1 MFKKSIQENIL
12 LYLLRLYCMM
22 RSPFDLRNLLTSE
35 AVGRRCSAKM
45 VFLEI
50 SQNSLENTWHQAC
63 NFIKSEALAQVFSKF
78 LRTPFFHRTNLVAA
92 FVTTNYFQTQT
103 KLVFTEAIVVS
114 LMVLNN

>member
-1 MFKKSIQENIL
+1 MANQIFKKSIQENIL

-63 NFIKSEALAQVFSKF
+63 NFIKSEALAQVFSCE
-78 LRTPFFHRTNLVAA
+78 FFEISKNTFFPQNESGGC
-92 FVTTNYFQTQT
+92 FC
-103 KLVFTEAIVVS
+103 
-114 LMVLNN
+114 NNIIFRRRPN

>member
-1 MFKKSIQENIL
+1 MANQMFKKSIQENI
-12 LYLLRLYCMM
+12 LRLYCMM

-92 FVTTNYFQTQT
+92 SVTTNYFQTQT

-114 LMVLNN
+114 LMVSNN